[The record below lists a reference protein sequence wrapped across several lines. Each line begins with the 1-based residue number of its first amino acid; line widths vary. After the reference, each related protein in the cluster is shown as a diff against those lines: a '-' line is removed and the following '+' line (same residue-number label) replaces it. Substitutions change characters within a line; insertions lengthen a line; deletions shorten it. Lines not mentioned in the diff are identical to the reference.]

1 MGVRHFK
8 ATQVQRG
15 ADNIRDCAEG
25 QDVPRKHRLGCA
37 DGGRGAPAQERR
49 LAALQDS
56 QGVRHESQAAHHRHS
71 SAELFEGTLGSSA
84 LYHASQVSSYHF
96 CYHSM

>member
-1 MGVRHFK
+1 MGVCHFK

-25 QDVPRKHRLGCA
+25 QDVPRKHWLGCA
-37 DGGRGAPAQERR
+37 DGGRGAPAQKRR

-56 QGVRHESQAAHHRHS
+56 QGV
-71 SAELFEGTLGSSA
+71 
-84 LYHASQVSSYHF
+84 
-96 CYHSM
+96 